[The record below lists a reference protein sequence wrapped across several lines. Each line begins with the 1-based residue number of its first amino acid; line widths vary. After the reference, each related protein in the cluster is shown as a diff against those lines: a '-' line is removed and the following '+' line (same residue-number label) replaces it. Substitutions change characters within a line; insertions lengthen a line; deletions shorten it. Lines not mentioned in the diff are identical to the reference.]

1 MLLTHCRHY
10 PGHTRVCHHN
20 QSTWPTRW
28 HGLGL
33 LCPCTRAAPDS
44 IITMMS
50 ACRNALHCFRIHKDL
65 PNFPIH
71 QTIGALFNISTNTT
85 SKILHCFHCL
95 LPHIAE
101 VTCAPSIPPPDGIN
115 HFIKLV
121 SPKSARSRL
130 KLHLNGYLSHSL
142 YNDVFSDAPDH
153 FHLLPSLLSSQTSY
167 PLIGLCQSNQHNRT
181 SSTGNLTQLSNG
193 NYNSLYTRLP
203 TNQFVLLAPL
213 FFGNHILKC
222 CTSIC
227 KIGVHNAIRDGF
239 AHALA
244 PVLSTVGFFPP
255 NSTVDTEPNLYLPS
269 DPHSCPFDFS
279 FTPYYPAP
287 PPLTS
292 HGCTSHTVGT
302 NITISSL
309 PPKLPLGLN
318 SPYVVQII
326 SANAD
331 SHPQKYE
338 RKKLDCTNKT
348 NPSTS
353 IITRGDTL
361 IGNLLHRSMLLIPF
375 VMFGRSASPKLPF
388 RPPPSTTTPVPTF
401 QTKCH
406 PNGHTITAISKSQRH
421 PSLGKSQLVAPS
433 HTMFLWTLLSCTHSF
448 Y

>member
-1 MLLTHCRHY
+1 
-10 PGHTRVCHHN
+10 
-20 QSTWPTRW
+20 
-28 HGLGL
+28 
-33 LCPCTRAAPDS
+33 
-44 IITMMS
+44 
-50 ACRNALHCFRIHKDL
+50 
-65 PNFPIH
+65 
-71 QTIGALFNISTNTT
+71 
-85 SKILHCFHCL
+85 
-95 LPHIAE
+95 
-101 VTCAPSIPPPDGIN
+101 
-115 HFIKLV
+115 LV

-255 NSTVDTEPNLYLPS
+255 NSTVDTEHNLDLPS
-269 DPHSCPFDFS
+269 DPHSCPFDLS

-348 NPSTS
+348 DPSTS

-361 IGNLLHRSMLLIPF
+361 IGNLLHRSMLLIPLGCSVGPLLQNF
-375 VMFGRSASPKLPF
+375 LFGHHPAPQLRFPPSRPNVTQMDTPLLQYPSPKGILLLANHNWLLHPTRCF
-388 RPPPSTTTPVPTF
+388 YGHSYLAPTPSINTV
-401 QTKCH
+401 Q
-406 PNGHTITAISKSQRH
+406 
-421 PSLGKSQLVAPS
+421 SLGVSLTKAFARHVRYASRKFITSPLATNILSTLV
-433 HTMFLWTLLSCTHSF
+433 TR
-448 Y
+448 